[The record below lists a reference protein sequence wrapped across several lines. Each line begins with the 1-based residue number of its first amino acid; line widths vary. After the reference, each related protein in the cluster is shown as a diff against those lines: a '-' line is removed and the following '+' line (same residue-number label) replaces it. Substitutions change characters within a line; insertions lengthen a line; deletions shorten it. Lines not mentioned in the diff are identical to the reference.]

1 MFVYTV
7 AIIFNT
13 VDPVMQISS
22 NFDSGNIRVIDASQA
37 NNIQL
42 EIVKDNQSDFYQWFH
57 FKLHNT
63 ERCEHTLN
71 LMNAST
77 SAYLEG
83 WTDYQAVA
91 SYDREHWFRV
101 PTEFDG
107 EKLSITLTPEFDS
120 VYFAYFAPY
129 SYERHQDL
137 LHQAQL
143 DIDCQLQV
151 LGQTLDGRDISVLK
165 VGEEGEGKK
174 VIWLTARQ
182 HPGESMAEWFMEGF
196 IDRLLD
202 EDDGVARSLLNSA
215 VFYLV
220 PNMNPDGSV
229 RGHLRTNAVGTNLNR
244 EWAEP
249 SMERSPEV
257 YLVREKML
265 ETGVDMFLDIHGDE
279 ALPFNFVA
287 GCEGVPAYN
296 AKHQDLEEKFK
307 AILLAVTPEFQDD
320 KGYDKDEPG
329 QANLTVGANWVG
341 NNFKCLSYTVEMPF
355 KDNDLLPD
363 HSVGWSDNRSSLF
376 GRDFLTAIYHVVGE
390 LR

>member
-1 MFVYTV
+1 
-7 AIIFNT
+7 
-13 VDPVMQISS
+13 MQISA
-22 NFDSGNIRVIDASQA
+22 NFDSGNIDVISAKDPS
-37 NNIQL
+37 NIQL
-42 EIVKDNQSDFYQWFH
+42 AIKKDNQSAFYQWFH

-63 ERCEHTLN
+63 EHVEHVMHLT
-71 LMNAST
+71 NAGK
-77 SAYLEG
+77 SAYVDG
-83 WTDYQAVA
+83 WKDYQAVA
-91 SYDREHWFRV
+91 SYDRQHWFRV

-107 EKLSITLTPEFDS
+107 ENLTITFTPEYDAT
-120 VYFAYFAPY
+120 YFAYFAPY

-137 LHQAQL
+137 IHSAQL

-151 LGQTLDGRDISVLK
+151 LGQTLDGRDMSVLK

-220 PNMNPDGSV
+220 PNMNPDGSA
-229 RGHLRTNAVGTNLNR
+229 RGHLRTNAKGVNLNR
-244 EWAEP
+244 EWQTP
-249 SMERSPEV
+249 TMENSPEV

-265 ETGVDMFLDIHGDE
+265 ATGVDMHLDIHGDE

-287 GCEGVPAYN
+287 GSEGVPSYN
-296 AKHQDLEEKFK
+296 ARIKGLEDKFK
-307 AILLAVTPEFQDD
+307 NVLLAITPEFQDD

-329 QANLTVGANWVG
+329 QANLTVAANWVG
-341 NNFKCLSYTVEMPF
+341 EQFKCLAYTVEMPF
-355 KDNDLLPD
+355 KDNNLLPD
-363 HSVGWSDNRSSLF
+363 YSVGWSDERSSLF
-376 GRDFLTAIYHVVGE
+376 GRDFLTAIYHVVDD

>member
-1 MFVYTV
+1 
-7 AIIFNT
+7 
-13 VDPVMQISS
+13 MQISAK
-22 NFDSGNIRVIDASQA
+22 FDSGNIKVISASDPK
-37 NNIQL
+37 NITL
-42 EIVKDNQSDFYQWFH
+42 ENIKDNQSDFYQWFH
-57 FKLHNT
+57 FKLNNNVRT
-63 ERCEHTLN
+63 EHVLKIV
-71 LMNAST
+71 NAGQ

-83 WTDYQAVA
+83 WQDYQAVA

-107 EKLSITLTPEFDS
+107 QNLTISITPEYDS
-120 VYFAYFAPY
+120 IYFAYFSPY

-137 LHQAQL
+137 IHNAQL
-143 DIDCQLQV
+143 DIECQLEI
-151 LGQTLDGRDISVLK
+151 LGQTLDGRDISLLK

-182 HPGESMAEWFMEGF
+182 HPGETMAEWFMEGF

-202 EDDGVARSLLNSA
+202 EDDGVARSLLDSA

-229 RGHLRTNAVGTNLNR
+229 RGHLRTNAVGVNLNR

-249 SMERSPEV
+249 SIEKSPEV
-257 YLVREKML
+257 YFVREKML
-265 ETGVDMFLDIHGDE
+265 ATGVDMHLDIHGDE

-287 GCEGVPAYN
+287 GCEGIPSYDQRHKN
-296 AKHQDLEEKFK
+296 LEDKFK
-307 AILLAVTPEFQDD
+307 QILLAITPEFQDD
-320 KGYDKDEPG
+320 KGYDKEEAG
-329 QANLTVGANWVG
+329 QANLTVGSSWVG
-341 NNFKCLSYTVEMPF
+341 EQFKCLAYTVEMPF

-376 GRDFLTAIYHVVGE
+376 GRDFLTAIYHIVDD

>member
-1 MFVYTV
+1 
-7 AIIFNT
+7 
-13 VDPVMQISS
+13 MQISS
-22 NFDSGNIRVIDASQA
+22 NFDSGNIDVISAETP

-42 EIVKDNQSDFYQWFH
+42 AIKKDHNSEFYQWFH

-63 ERCEHTLN
+63 EHSEHVMHLT
-71 LMNAST
+71 NAGK
-77 SAYLEG
+77 SAYVEG
-83 WTDYQAVA
+83 WKDYQAVA
-91 SYDREHWFRV
+91 SYDRQHWFRV
-101 PTEFDG
+101 PTSFDG
-107 EKLSITLTPEFDS
+107 ENLSITFTPEYDS
-120 VYFAYFAPY
+120 TYFAYFAPY

-137 LHQAQL
+137 IHSAQL

-151 LGQTLDGRDISVLK
+151 LGQTLDGRDMSLLK

-174 VIWLTARQ
+174 VIWITARQ

-229 RGHLRTNAVGTNLNR
+229 RGHLRTNANGINLNR
-244 EWAEP
+244 EWQTP
-249 SMERSPEV
+249 TMENSPEV

-265 ETGVDMFLDIHGDE
+265 ETGVDMHLDIHGDE

-287 GCEGVPAYN
+287 GSEGVPSYN
-296 AKHQDLEEKFK
+296 ARIKDLEDNFK
-307 AILLAVTPEFQDD
+307 NVLLAITPEFQDD
-320 KGYDKDEPG
+320 EGYDKDEPG
-329 QANLTVGANWVG
+329 KANLTVAANWVG
-341 NNFKCLSYTVEMPF
+341 EQFKCLAYTVEMPF

-363 HSVGWSDNRSSLF
+363 FSVGWSDERSSLF
-376 GRDFLTAIYHVVGE
+376 GRDFLTAIYHVVDD

>member
-1 MFVYTV
+1 
-7 AIIFNT
+7 
-13 VDPVMQISS
+13 MQISA
-22 NFDSGNIRVIDASQA
+22 NFDSGNIEVISAQDPS
-37 NNIQL
+37 NIEL
-42 EIVKDNQSDFYQWFH
+42 AIKKDHQSDFYQWFH

-63 ERCEHTLN
+63 EHREHVIHLT
-71 LMNAST
+71 NAGK
-77 SAYLEG
+77 SAYVEG
-83 WTDYQAVA
+83 WHNYQAVA
-91 SYDREHWFRV
+91 SHDRQHWFRV

-107 EKLSITLTPEFDS
+107 EKLTITFTPECDAT
-120 VYFAYFAPY
+120 YFAYFAPY

-137 LHQAQL
+137 IHSAQL

-151 LGQTLDGRDISVLK
+151 LGQTLDGRDMSLLK
-165 VGEEGEGKK
+165 VGEAGPGKK
-174 VIWLTARQ
+174 VIWITARQ

-229 RGHLRTNAVGTNLNR
+229 RGHLRTNAVGVNLNR
-244 EWAEP
+244 EWQNP

-265 ETGVDMFLDIHGDE
+265 ATGVDMHLDIHGDE

-287 GCEGVPAYN
+287 GTEGVPSYN
-296 AKHQDLEEKFK
+296 DRIKALEEKFK
-307 AILLAVTPEFQDD
+307 NVLLAITPEFQDD

-329 QANLTVGANWVG
+329 KANLTVAANWVG
-341 NNFKCLSYTVEMPF
+341 EQFKCLAYTVEMPF

-363 HSVGWSDNRSSLF
+363 YSVGWSDERSSLF
-376 GRDFLTAIYHVVGE
+376 GRDVLSAIYHVVGD

>member
-1 MFVYTV
+1 
-7 AIIFNT
+7 
-13 VDPVMQISS
+13 MQISA
-22 NFDSGNIRVIDASQA
+22 NFDSGNIDVISAQDPS
-37 NNIQL
+37 NIQL
-42 EIVKDNQSDFYQWFH
+42 AIKKDHQSDFYQWFH
-57 FKLHNT
+57 FKLHNN
-63 ERCEHTLN
+63 EHVEHVMHLT
-71 LMNAST
+71 NAGK
-77 SAYLEG
+77 SAYVEG
-83 WTDYQAVA
+83 WENYQAVA
-91 SYDREHWFRV
+91 SHDRQHWFRV
-101 PTEFDG
+101 PTTFDG
-107 EKLSITLTPEFDS
+107 EKLTITFTPEFDTT
-120 VYFAYFAPY
+120 YFAYFAPY

-137 LHQAQL
+137 IHSAQL

-220 PNMNPDGSV
+220 PNMNPDGSA
-229 RGHLRTNAVGTNLNR
+229 RGHLRTNAKGVNLNR
-244 EWAEP
+244 EWQAP
-249 SMERSPEV
+249 SMQSSPEV

-265 ETGVDMFLDIHGDE
+265 ATGVDMHLDIHGDE

-287 GCEGVPAYN
+287 GCEGIPSYDDRIKA
-296 AKHQDLEEKFK
+296 LEEKFK
-307 AILLAVTPEFQDD
+307 NVLLAITPEFQDD

-329 QANLTVGANWVG
+329 QANLTVASNWVG
-341 NNFKCLSYTVEMPF
+341 EQFKCLAYTVEMPF

-363 HSVGWSDNRSSLF
+363 FSVGWSDERSSLF
-376 GRDFLTAIYHVVGE
+376 GRDFLTAIYHVVDD